1 MSERKNLTVKEVAEL
16 TGLTRQAIYKR
27 MDKDFQPFVIELN
40 GRKYLKSEVLTRLN
54 LTLPS
59 TKVDSKSSTSD
70 LEKLVEHL
78 EKENERLLA
87 EIAELKQQLSE
98 EREQNRQNAA
108 ELRSLSV
115 TVGDSLR
122 HITMGQAA
130 AETQQLVDKMQQ
142 QAPIEQPI
150 KRRWWQ
156 RKPKG
161 E

>member
-1 MSERKNLTVKEVAEL
+1 M
-16 TGLTRQAIYKR
+16 
-27 MDKDFQPFVIELN
+27 
-40 GRKYLKSEVLTRLN
+40 
-54 LTLPS
+54 
-59 TKVDSKSSTSD
+59 
-70 LEKLVEHL
+70 
-78 EKENERLLA
+78 
-87 EIAELKQQLSE
+87 AELKQQLSE
-98 EREQNRQNAA
+98 DRAQNRQNAA

-150 KRRWWQ
+150 KRHWWQ
-156 RKPKG
+156 RKPTG